1 MSTSTVQTAPT
12 DAKTSLS
19 TQVTASRP
27 ARDWFGYILTALI
40 GVIVTVAATWYQLYA
55 SDKQSTAA
63 EIERA
68 RTVRQNV
75 ISIVEEQALS
85 GKKLEAVRITRLI
98 DQRRREQNV
107 SIPVLTADVVEQAEF
122 NIASSTYLDVE
133 RKEQIKPIFD
143 SFHSD
148 LAARSF
154 KVFSPGT
161 PNMELLNQLAKQI
174 QEGKT
179 AEALANV
186 QRIQELHSEELAQL
200 VKRTRPSILD
210 AFIAFFT
217 KPLNLALF
225 ILVYAVAL
233 MGLITIKRRRRP
245 YYMRPN

>member
-1 MSTSTVQTAPT
+1 M
-12 DAKTSLS
+12 
-19 TQVTASRP
+19 
-27 ARDWFGYILTALI
+27 
-40 GVIVTVAATWYQLYA
+40 
-55 SDKQSTAA
+55 
-63 EIERA
+63 
-68 RTVRQNV
+68 
-75 ISIVEEQALS
+75 
-85 GKKLEAVRITRLI
+85 
-98 DQRRREQNV
+98 